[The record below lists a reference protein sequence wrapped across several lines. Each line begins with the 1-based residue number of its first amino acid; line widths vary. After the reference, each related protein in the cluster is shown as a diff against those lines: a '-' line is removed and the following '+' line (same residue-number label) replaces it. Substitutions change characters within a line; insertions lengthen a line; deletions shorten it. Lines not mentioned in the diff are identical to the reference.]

1 MRKVGWPPDWNS
13 EYTEMMEEVI
23 AETPDSAE
31 RIAAF
36 LSKLHDAVQAQ
47 RQWAILVDADIRRRG
62 AGAEVSS
69 YAKARVPRL
78 PVAYDGR
85 VLTQDAVAGFKRTR
99 ASGQQWVAQELVA
112 MVSWDELKA
121 KRSEQLAMEH
131 AYGVKVAMYD
141 KLLALRDLA
150 PEAANPAEACELLGL
165 SIDDYLGGDSLAA

>member
-1 MRKVGWPPDWNS
+1 MRKVGWPPEWNS

-23 AETPDSAE
+23 AETPNSAE

-36 LSKLHDAVQAQ
+36 LAKLHDAVQAQ
-47 RQWAILVDADIRRRG
+47 RQWAMLLDADIRRRG
-62 AGAEVSS
+62 AGSEVSG

-85 VLTQDAVAGFKRTR
+85 LLTQDAVAGFKQTR
-99 ASGQQWVAQELVA
+99 ASGEQWVAQQMVA

-121 KRSEQLAMEH
+121 KRAEQLAMEH

-141 KLLALRDLA
+141 KLLALRDMA
-150 PEAANPAEACELLGL
+150 PRAANPAEACSILGM
-165 SIDDYLGGDSLAA
+165 SIDDYLGGGTLAA